1 MYFVSYFPPLSFLQM
16 HNMHPRGLRTHSKLY
31 NCVFMG
37 ERSQDAGGPYRESWS
52 MYAQEL
58 QVLATLAC
66 RFVPVARRAP
76 RQPLFSFSHLQ
87 VPPLMPPLRCFSL
100 HQSAALLF
108 PAILSNHSSPRLYF
122 SLGPALV
129 QSTALPLLIRTPNGV
144 HAAGVGRDRYVPN
157 PGATSPAQVEM
168 FVFLGKMMGHA
179 MR

>member
-58 QVLATLAC
+58 QVLATIAC

-76 RQPLFSFSHLQ
+76 RNRYFHFPIFKCRRSCPRCGASLFIN
-87 VPPLMPPLRCFSL
+87 R
-100 HQSAALLF
+100 LLC
-108 PAILSNHSSPRLYF
+108 SSPLSFLTTPHRVCI
-122 SLGPALV
+122 SLL
-129 QSTALPLLIRTPNGV
+129 ALPLC
-144 HAAGVGRDRYVPN
+144 
-157 PGATSPAQVEM
+157 SPP
-168 FVFLGKMMGHA
+168 
-179 MR
+179 RCRC